1 MTDDLSAPL
10 GQQPEKRRFSL
21 LAALPRMIASA
32 ATWTVAG
39 ALGAFLAVFLMWAAL
54 VDDPYGG
61 EPIVVAS
68 ADARAAVPAARRDE
82 QPPTA
87 PLKDGA
93 PLAPKPDEAA
103 APAKTE
109 PAQTVTIIDGSSGKR
124 EEVQVGPGAGPGA
137 GPGTA
142 PNAAASTAAKTA
154 ALIDTRLLETTRHG
168 QIPQISSDGARP
180 ADVYSRAVIK
190 AKGGPDAPKIAII
203 VNGLGVSSNGTAQA
217 LSKLPAAVTLGF
229 APYSTDLE
237 RLITR
242 ARGEGHEVLLQVPM
256 EPFDYPDNDPGP
268 QTLLTSLAAEQ
279 NIDRLHWLMSRFKG
293 YVGISNY
300 MGARFT
306 ATDPALAPILREVAK
321 RGLVY
326 VDDGSSPRSL
336 AGQIAGANN
345 MSFAKADVVL
355 DAVPMPNEID
365 RALTR
370 LETIAAERGF
380 AVGIASALP
389 SSVVRIAG
397 WVKAVETRGFSL
409 VPVTGV
415 ASKPKTS
422 GDGKT

>member
-1 MTDDLSAPL
+1 VTDDLSAPL
-10 GQQPEKRRFSL
+10 GQQPEKRRL
-21 LAALPRMIASA
+21 LLLTALPRLIASA
-32 ATWTVAG
+32 ATWTAAG
-39 ALGAFLAVFLMWAAL
+39 ALGAFLAVFLTWAAL

-68 ADARAAVPAARRDE
+68 ADARAVPTAKRDE

-93 PLAPKPDEAA
+93 PLAPKSEEAA

-124 EEVQVGPGAGPGA
+124 EEVQVGPGAGPG
-137 GPGTA
+137 TA
-142 PNAAASTAAKTA
+142 PAAAAPTPAKTA

-190 AKGGPDAPKIAII
+190 AKGGPEAPRIAII

-268 QTLLTSLAAEQ
+268 QTLLTSLAADQ
-279 NIDRLHWLMSRFKG
+279 NVDRLHWLMSRFKG

-345 MSFAKADVVL
+345 MPFAKADVVL

-380 AVGIASALP
+380 AVGVASALP
-389 SSVVRIAG
+389 SSVERIAG

-409 VPVTGV
+409 VPVTAV

-422 GDGKT
+422 ADGKT

>member
-10 GQQPEKRRFSL
+10 GQQPAKQRFSL
-21 LAALPRMIASA
+21 PAALLRMVASA
-32 ATWTVAG
+32 ATWTAAG
-39 ALGAFLAVFLMWAAL
+39 ALGAVLAVFLAWAAL

-68 ADARAAVPAARRDE
+68 ADARAVPAGGKDE
-82 QPPTA
+82 PATA
-87 PLKDGA
+87 PLKDSA

-103 APAKTE
+103 VPAKTE
-109 PAQTVTIIDGSSGKR
+109 PPQTVTIIDSSSGKR
-124 EEVQVGPGAGPGA
+124 EEVQIGPGSAPGA
-137 GPGTA
+137 LA
-142 PNAAASTAAKTA
+142 PTPAKAAP
-154 ALIDTRLLETTRHG
+154 LIDTRLLEATRHG
-168 QIPQISSDGARP
+168 QIPKVSADGARP
-180 ADVYSRAVIK
+180 AEVYSRAIIK
-190 AKGGPDAPKIAII
+190 AKGGPEAPKIAII

-217 LSKLPAAVTLGF
+217 LAKLPAAVTLGF

-237 RLITR
+237 RLISR

-268 QTLLTSLAAEQ
+268 QTLLTSLAADQ

-321 RGLVY
+321 RGLLY
-326 VDDGSSPRSL
+326 IDDGSSPRSL

-345 MSFAKADVVL
+345 MPFAKADVVL
-355 DAVPMPNEID
+355 DAVPMPNDID

-380 AVGIASALP
+380 AVGVASALP
-389 SSVVRIAG
+389 SSVDRIAA
-397 WVKAVETRGFSL
+397 WVKAVEARGFSL
-409 VPVTGV
+409 VPVTSV

-422 GDGKT
+422 ADGKT

>member
-1 MTDDLSAPL
+1 VTDDLSAPL

-21 LAALPRMIASA
+21 PAALPRMIASA

-87 PLKDGA
+87 PLKDA
-93 PLAPKPDEAA
+93 PLAPKPDDAA

-109 PAQTVTIIDGSSGKR
+109 PAHTVTIIDGSSGKR
-124 EEVQVGPGAGPGA
+124 EEVPVGPGAGPGTPPVA
-137 GPGTA
+137 TA
-142 PNAAASTAAKTA
+142 PTPVKTA

-190 AKGGPDAPKIAII
+190 AKGGPEAPKIAII

-268 QTLLTSLAAEQ
+268 QTLLTSLAPDQ

-380 AVGIASALP
+380 AVGVASALP
-389 SSVVRIAG
+389 SSVERIAG